1 MLNGWVEWAAI
12 SFISCEARE
21 LRTETVGPWFLHRVA
36 GNVQEGTWERWALK
50 VSPNH
55 VSDLHK
61 SMLFCSKFVSGVR
74 LVDSATNSQ
83 FWVISPVFYWVHP
96 EMVPQ
101 PIQLNLQVW
110 ARKLIRFCKSTL
122 EFNNL
127 DYKSITL
134 WSIFV
139 FVVFFFFC
147 WFLIIFLSC
156 YLWVSFSYFIS
167 LYMNFSFYIVIKL
180 LFNWF

>member
-1 MLNGWVEWAAI
+1 
-12 SFISCEARE
+12 
-21 LRTETVGPWFLHRVA
+21 
-36 GNVQEGTWERWALK
+36 
-50 VSPNH
+50 
-55 VSDLHK
+55 
-61 SMLFCSKFVSGVR
+61 
-74 LVDSATNSQ
+74 
-83 FWVISPVFYWVHP
+83 
-96 EMVPQ
+96 MVPQ

-139 FVVFFFFC
+139 IFFSFIC
-147 WFLIIFLSC
+147 WFFIIFLSY

-180 LFNWF
+180 FQLILDCYYLYFYLPTCYLYVIVKLSCLYILKCSVQMLMFVWQEGLGVTLLRRVGILEQFLIR